1 VSELKDFFVASVGAA
16 AALMGLLFVAVT
28 FVSDKVSGA
37 GADMNKRGEV
47 IGAFFALA
55 NIFFVSFAALLP
67 RHAEQVIMIFAV
79 LSIYNVAR
87 ESEAMR
93 RRFPDLRGWRRFGLI
108 SLAIYLI
115 ELGIALRLSLR
126 IASPER
132 LGLVYTVLG
141 LYSYALSTSWRLL
154 GFRDAAPER

>member
-1 VSELKDFFVASVGAA
+1 VASVGAA

-28 FVSDKVSGA
+28 FVADKISGA
-37 GADMNKRGEV
+37 GADMNKRGEA

-55 NIFFVSFAALLP
+55 NVFFVSLAALLP
-67 RHAEQVIMIFAV
+67 RHAEQVIMVFAV

-93 RRFPDLRGWRRFGLI
+93 RRFPDLRGRRRFGLI

-115 ELGIALRLSLR
+115 EFVITVRLSLK
-126 IASPER
+126 IASPDK

-154 GFRDAAPER
+154 GFRDAA